1 MIVEWSETAKL
12 DLQNFIENT
21 HIQTQTNLKKYITGL
36 INYVDT
42 LNISNHLG
50 KFLFYINNIEV
61 RQLLYKNHRII
72 YYLDFDKITILS
84 VIHLSRDI
92 KQYLEFIK
100 NYLN

>member
-1 MIVEWSETAKL
+1 MIVEWAETAKL

-42 LNISNHLG
+42 LNISSHLG

-61 RQLLYKNHRII
+61 DNFYIKII
-72 YYLDFDKITILS
+72 ELFIIL
-84 VIHLSRDI
+84 ILT
-92 KQYLEFIK
+92 K
-100 NYLN
+100 